1 MFTKKELKL
10 IEEALLAY
18 DIEPEETK
26 IYSKI
31 DKLINKPV
39 ETTNE
44 QPLYDNLKEWFEDSL
59 EEDKDYPNWKKIH
72 THIIRCS
79 NNIVNFQ
86 FKGFELVLLPDGKYI
101 LGDTSGG

>member
-1 MFTKKELKL
+1 MNIIQKLKSFKKTSRKNDYITLKYNDIVNILKL
-10 IEEALLAY
+10 I
-18 DIEPEETK
+18 D
-26 IYSKI
+26 
-31 DKLINKPV
+31 KPV

>member
-18 DIEPEETK
+18 GIEPEETK

-44 QPLYDNLKEWFEDSL
+44 KPNLEIQPEYFKELNNILGSYYEMFEDDEVKEDELALVEILQDRIDFL
-59 EEDKDYPNWKKIH
+59 E
-72 THIIRCS
+72 
-79 NNIVNFQ
+79 
-86 FKGFELVLLPDGKYI
+86 GL
-101 LGDTSGG
+101 

>member
-18 DIEPEETK
+18 GIEPEETK
-26 IYSKI
+26 IYFKI

-44 QPLYDNLKEWFEDSL
+44 QPKKKTKKKCNNPSGLCTCDLG
-59 EEDKDYPNWKKIH
+59 YPCKK
-72 THIIRCS
+72 
-79 NNIVNFQ
+79 
-86 FKGFELVLLPDGKYI
+86 G
-101 LGDTSGG
+101 

>member
-18 DIEPEETK
+18 GIEPEETK

-44 QPLYDNLKEWFEDSL
+44 QPKCKIPHKGRKWCSVYKGICKCYS
-59 EEDKDYPNWKKIH
+59 KK
-72 THIIRCS
+72 
-79 NNIVNFQ
+79 
-86 FKGFELVLLPDGKYI
+86 G
-101 LGDTSGG
+101 